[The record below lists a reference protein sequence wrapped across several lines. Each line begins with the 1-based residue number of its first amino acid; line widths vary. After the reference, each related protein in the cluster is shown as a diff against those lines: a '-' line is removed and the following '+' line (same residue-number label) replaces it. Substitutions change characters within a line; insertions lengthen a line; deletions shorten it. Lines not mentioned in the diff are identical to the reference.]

1 MPGITCPQ
9 CGLFNPDS
17 ADGCD
22 CGYNFKTK
30 TVPRASELS
39 RLTANSAGAIGR
51 TTRAGAVLLC
61 FGVAILLTVSVAR
74 PATPV
79 ELRRASTLVPSFPA
93 GLLFPLIALSFQSS
107 SMAPVMAAG
116 VGWLLYAMV
125 GTAIVVV
132 NRKGVRTA
140 LFVLFVAMLVWN
152 TFVMIAI
159 QALGALR

>member
-39 RLTANSAGAIGR
+39 RLTANSAGATSR

-74 PATPV
+74 PTTPAV
-79 ELRRASTLVPSFPA
+79 LRRATTLVPSFPA
-93 GLLFPLIALSFQSS
+93 GLLFPVLARSFQS